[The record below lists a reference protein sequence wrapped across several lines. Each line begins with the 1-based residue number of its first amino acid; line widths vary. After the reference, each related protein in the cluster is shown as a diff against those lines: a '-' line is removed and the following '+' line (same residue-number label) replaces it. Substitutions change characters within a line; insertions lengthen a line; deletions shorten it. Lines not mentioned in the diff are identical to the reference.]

1 MQIILDN
8 VRDTIPYLKQGY
20 ALVVVENKTIV
31 AYRNE
36 GIFLQSENWHTTMKF
51 EDFMELFENNTFLVY
66 ENKEFEIG
74 NDEEYYKWR
83 AKYL

>member
-1 MQIILDN
+1 MQILLDN
-8 VRDTIPYLKQGY
+8 CRDTIPYLKQGY
-20 ALVVVENKTIV
+20 VLIVVENKTIV
-31 AYRNE
+31 ALREN
-36 GIFLQSENWHTTMKF
+36 GIFLQNENWHTTMKL
-51 EDFMELFENNTFLVY
+51 EDYMELFENNTFVVY

>member
-20 ALVVVENKTIV
+20 ALVVVENKTII
-31 AYRNE
+31 AYRND